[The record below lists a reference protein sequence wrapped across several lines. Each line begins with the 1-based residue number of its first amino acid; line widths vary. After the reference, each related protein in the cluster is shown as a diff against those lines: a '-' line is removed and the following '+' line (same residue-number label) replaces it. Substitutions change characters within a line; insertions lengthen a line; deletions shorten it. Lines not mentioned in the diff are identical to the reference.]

1 MTSNIYEL
9 GSSLQKLLSTLKKN
23 REYVGTA
30 VLKIQYKNAY
40 EDLLMRINQ
49 TATAFAKEVVLKGIV
64 INPDISLDHQIFVIN
79 QAIANSGLLKKMGQS
94 LSRDYDVEAL
104 HQLALKLRRLVEL
117 ALWPYINLQTC
128 LVADLFDLDKEPV
141 IYNTLTW
148 QIYENGTW
156 VGHPIDLQGKLLI
169 YSKQESENKR
179 NDNIP
184 YEQWES
190 NENYVE
196 TCRDAKGTQDM
207 PTE

>member
-79 QAIANSGLLKKMGQS
+79 QAIANSGLLKKMG
-94 LSRDYDVEAL
+94 
-104 HQLALKLRRLVEL
+104 
-117 ALWPYINLQTC
+117 
-128 LVADLFDLDKEPV
+128 
-141 IYNTLTW
+141 
-148 QIYENGTW
+148 
-156 VGHPIDLQGKLLI
+156 
-169 YSKQESENKR
+169 
-179 NDNIP
+179 
-184 YEQWES
+184 
-190 NENYVE
+190 
-196 TCRDAKGTQDM
+196 
-207 PTE
+207 